1 MADGT
6 HFEGL
11 ADEYAAARPPYPPEL
26 WRRLRELGL
35 LRPGAAALD
44 LGAGSG
50 QATGPLLAAGL
61 RVTAIEPGAR
71 LAGLLRASYPAA
83 TVQVA
88 RAEDVELAPSS
99 VDLVVAATSIHW
111 MDLEVL
117 LPKIYTILA
126 PSGRFAVWRNVFGDP
141 EAPPTPF
148 RARVAEIVRA
158 RRSPERPG
166 PPAEDLDAMT
176 AALTASGLFT
186 VTDASTYRWSLD
198 LDAAGVGRLFRTFSD
213 WSAAEVAQAVDA
225 VTEIGGTV
233 TEHYSSWLLVLA
245 PAPRESR
252 ADAAREQ
259 GRRRESRT

>member
-1 MADGT
+1 M

-11 ADEYAAARPPYPPEL
+11 ADEYAAARPPYPPQL

-61 RVTAIEPGAR
+61 RVTAIEPGRRLAR
-71 LAGLLRASYPAA
+71 LLHESYPAA

-88 RAEDVELAPSS
+88 RAEDAELPAASF
-99 VDLVVAATSIHW
+99 DLVVAATAIHW
-111 MDLEVL
+111 MNLSIVL
-117 LPKIYTILA
+117 PRVHAALTGD
-126 PSGRFAVWRNVFGDP
+126 GRLAVWRNVFGDA

-158 RRSPERPG
+158 RDAPERPG
-166 PPAEDLDAMT
+166 PPAEDLAAMT

-213 WSAAEVAQAVDA
+213 WSAAEAGRAADA
-225 VTEIGGTV
+225 VTELGGTV
-233 TEHYSSWLLVLA
+233 AEHYSSWLLVLA
-245 PAPRESR
+245 PTPRES
-252 ADAAREQ
+252 
-259 GRRRESRT
+259 SP